1 MVCAYR
7 IILRSV
13 TYRVECHKAGHT
25 RFELVNAA
33 VKVLCLTAW
42 RMPYINILYLIVK
55 MDLKCRNAIDLPVL
69 TTICKICKIFLRY
82 FLPYW
87 VKQSSRK
94 VRQHRLNR
102 LAVFCISIF
111 LTIIMIFQTYV
122 LVNSFFEHLFVL
134 FYVL

>member
-1 MVCAYR
+1 MLLKVKLSTV
-7 IILRSV
+7 I
-13 TYRVECHKAGHT
+13 TGHT

-42 RMPYINILYLIVK
+42 QMPYINILYLIVK

-69 TTICKICKIFLRY
+69 TTIGKICKIILRY

-102 LAVFCISIF
+102 LAVFYISIF

-134 FYVL
+134 FYVCYNYISSSVP

>member
-1 MVCAYR
+1 MVLVATQSEIEHGYNRAYQIR
-7 IILRSV
+7 
-13 TYRVECHKAGHT
+13 TGECMSQSH
-25 RFELVNAA
+25 VP
-33 VKVLCLTAW
+33 C

-69 TTICKICKIFLRY
+69 TTIGKICKIFLRY

>member
-1 MVCAYR
+1 MLLLKAKLCTV
-7 IILRSV
+7 I
-13 TYRVECHKAGHT
+13 AGHT
-25 RFELVNAA
+25 RFELVNTA
-33 VKVLCLTAW
+33 VKVLRLTAW

-69 TTICKICKIFLRY
+69 TTIGKICKINLRY

-102 LAVFCISIF
+102 LAVFCISIS
-111 LTIIMIFQTYV
+111 LTRTMIFQTYV
-122 LVNSFFEHLFVL
+122 LVNTFSNICLS
-134 FYVL
+134 FYVCYNYISSSVP